1 MTSLNLPIKRTRW
14 MAASALGLAL
24 TLAGASPALAQQAGP
39 VPAIEA
45 GHSLLTV
52 TAQGS
57 STRTPDMARY
67 SAGVTTQGATA
78 SAALSANSTQMT
90 QVVAALKRAGIADKD
105 IQTSNLNLNPVY
117 AQPKRLPDG
126 NYEDG
131 PQRIVGYQAS
141 NTVSV
146 RQRKLTDMGKVIDAL
161 VTAGAN
167 QVNGPEFMMAQPEAA
182 QDEARVDA
190 MKTARARAELYA
202 KASGLRVARIVSISE
217 SGGYAPSPVMFV
229 RKEAMDAAAPAPP
242 VAAGELEM
250 AVNVTVQFE
259 LAP

>member
-1 MTSLNLPIKRTRW
+1 MKRLSLL
-14 MAASALGLAL
+14 AALSLGTALAV
-24 TLAGASPALAQQAGP
+24 AQPALAQQAGP

-45 GHSLLTV
+45 GHTLLTV
-52 TAQGS
+52 TAQGV
-57 STRTPDMARY
+57 STRTPDMAGY

-78 SAALSANSTQMT
+78 SEALSANSAQMNR
-90 QVVAALKRAGIADKD
+90 VIAALKQAGIADKD

-131 PQRIVGYQAS
+131 PQRIVAYQAA

-146 RQRKLTDMGKVIDAL
+146 RQRKLEEMGKVIDAL
-161 VTAGAN
+161 VKAGAN
-167 QVNGPEFMMAQPEAA
+167 QVNGPNFALAEPDAA
-182 QDEARVDA
+182 QDEARVKA
-190 MKTARARAELYA
+190 MKDARARADLYA
-202 KASGLRVARIVSISE
+202 RAAGLRVARIVSISE
-217 SGGYAPSPVMFV
+217 SGGYVPQPVMYA
-229 RKEAMDAAAPAPP
+229 RKALMDAVAAPAP

-250 AVNVTVQFE
+250 NVNVTVQFE